1 MGEVEVICSTWL
13 ILKTTQVQMVLVFIP
28 IADLIINLIIIFI
41 DFVFSFIFLLLSMGL
56 FCMGPY
62 LCIIFGG
69 KAGMFSRVEV

>member
-41 DFVFSFIFLLLSMGL
+41 NFLFSFILLLSMGL